1 MADERLEQ
9 PLEVLAVA
17 LDSVHTLTGAGAALV
32 AHALSN
38 LPVDAAVLTLRGAAP
53 AAHRTLAAAG
63 PLVGDLDEIQA
74 ELGRGP
80 GLDDLSCGATVTLD
94 DTRAETAWPE
104 WSASVARHG
113 VRWVHLV
120 GLLPLGDEVAR
131 LELYAHRPR
140 ALSTEDLAR
149 ANELA
154 SGAGLALR
162 LAHRVVHLEDAMQT
176 RDLIGQ
182 GQGIIME
189 RYGLDAEQAM
199 GFLRRRSQES
209 QVKLRNLA
217 QRLVAS
223 AHGTA
228 SSTAE
233 PSLGPE

>member
-17 LDSVHTLTGAGAALV
+17 LDGVHTLTGAGAALV
-32 AHALSN
+32 AHALAS
-38 LPVDAAVLTLRGAAP
+38 LPVDAAVVTLGGTDP
-53 AAHRTLAAAG
+53 ATRRTLAAAG
-63 PLVGDLDEIQA
+63 PLVGDLDKIQA
-74 ELGRGP
+74 ELGGGP
-80 GLDDLSCGATVTLD
+80 GLDDLPCGVTVTLD
-94 DTRAETAWPE
+94 DTRAETVWPE
-104 WSASVARHG
+104 WSESAARHG
-113 VRWVHLV
+113 VRWVHLI
-120 GLLPLGDEVAR
+120 GLLRLGDEGAR
-131 LELYAHRPR
+131 LELYARHPR
-140 ALSTEDLAR
+140 ALSTADLVR

-182 GQGIIME
+182 AQGIIME

-209 QVKLRNLA
+209 QVKLRDLA

-223 AHGTA
+223 APGATP
-228 SSTAE
+228 STAE
-233 PSLGPE
+233 PLPGPE